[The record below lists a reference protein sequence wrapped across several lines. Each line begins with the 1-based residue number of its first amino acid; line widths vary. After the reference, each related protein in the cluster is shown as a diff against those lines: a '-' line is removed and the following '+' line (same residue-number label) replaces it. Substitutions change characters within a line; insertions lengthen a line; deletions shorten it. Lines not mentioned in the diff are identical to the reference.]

1 MEQTANATSVG
12 EDATTPSDDALLD
25 EDVEDEVA
33 EAFDEDKTELKSEE
47 VATESDEVI
56 MKNTIGFNV
65 EESEDDEEDEDDEE
79 REDSDDEEEEKA
91 EKAEESKEGEVTED
105 AALLQDDEES
115 EEVTEDDEEG
125 E

>member
-47 VATESDEVI
+47 VATESDEVM

-65 EESEDDEEDEDDEE
+65 EESEDDEE
-79 REDSDDEEEEKA
+79 EKA
-91 EKAEESKEGEVTED
+91 EKAEESKEGEDTED
-105 AALLQDDEES
+105 AALLQDDEEA
-115 EEVTEDDEEG
+115 EEVTE
-125 E
+125 